1 MKWLGILT
9 RTLSCFLLVFA
20 TWNPEGY
27 SYFDWVVRD
36 QDSLLSAKVAIGT
49 FLFGCYVLYLRA
61 TWVSLGILGIAAL
74 ASVVLTG
81 YLSMR
86 RLGLLDAAAPFW
98 SGYIVL
104 VLLAITLS
112 VGICWSHMKR
122 RITGQSQVLSP
133 PP

>member
-9 RTLSCFLLVFA
+9 RSLSCFLLVFA

-36 QDSLLSAKVAIGT
+36 QSSLLSAKVAVGA
-49 FLFGCYVLYLRA
+49 FLAGCFLLYLRV
-61 TWVSLGILGIAAL
+61 TWVALGILGCAAL
-74 ASVVLTG
+74 ASVVLSG

-86 RLGLLDAAAPFW
+86 RLGLLDPNAPFW
-98 SGYIVL
+98 SGHIVL
-104 VLLAITLS
+104 VLLSLTLS
-112 VGICWSHMKR
+112 VGVCWSHMKR

>member
-36 QDSLLSAKVAIGT
+36 HTSLLSAKVAVGA
-49 FLFGCYVLYLRA
+49 FLSGCFLLYMRA
-61 TWVSLGILGIAAL
+61 TWVSLGILGCAAL
-74 ASVVLTG
+74 ASVVLSG

-86 RLGLLDAAAPFW
+86 RLGLLDPNAPFW

-104 VLLAITLS
+104 ILLSLTLS